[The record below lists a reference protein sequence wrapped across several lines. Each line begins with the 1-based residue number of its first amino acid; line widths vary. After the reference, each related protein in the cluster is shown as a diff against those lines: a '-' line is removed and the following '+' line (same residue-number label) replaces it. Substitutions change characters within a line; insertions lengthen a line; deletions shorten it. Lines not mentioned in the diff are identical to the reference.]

1 MAAAARAK
9 RPKEALRF
17 LQTMP
22 KQHLQRGTFN
32 LAIASCYQAKD
43 MDTCLHMMKL
53 MEKQQ
58 MKPDLQHYTTAI
70 TGEEGRCCLRA
81 GAALLAGCMEGTAA
95 LSHSSTGLTGS
106 RAAVIVW

>member
-1 MAAAARAK
+1 MAAAAHAK

-43 MDTCLHMMKL
+43 MDTCLHMLKL
-53 MEKQQ
+53 MDKQQ

-70 TGEEGRCCLRA
+70 TGEG
-81 GAALLAGCMEGTAA
+81 GAAAAPLARSDGWMAHGGAWMA
-95 LSHSSTGLTGS
+95 LWH
-106 RAAVIVW
+106 